1 MKQKKQSSLEL
12 KAWLIILAVALLLTG
27 IGLLLLLLSGSGS
40 FSDFFA
46 DLAEI
51 NIWLLVGII
60 VVMAGGIVLL
70 VKTADRQPSSK
81 WSINELVVA
90 ALCIALSFVLSYIKV
105 YELPNGGSITPASML
120 PIFLFAYIYG
130 PVKGLLVS
138 FAFSLL
144 QMTQGLHVVHW
155 AQFLLDYVFAFTV
168 LGVAG
173 FFRKSFISGIVAGGL
188 LRFLCAFLSGAIFF
202 AEYAPEGQGAILYS
216 LLYNASY
223 MLPEILICIGIALL
237 PGMRRTLESLKARE
251 LAKKQTPA
259 PQA

>member
-144 QMTQGLHVVHW
+144 QMTQGLYVVHW

-168 LGVAG
+168 LRCV
-173 FFRKSFISGIVAGGL
+173 
-188 LRFLCAFLSGAIFF
+188 
-202 AEYAPEGQGAILYS
+202 
-216 LLYNASY
+216 
-223 MLPEILICIGIALL
+223 
-237 PGMRRTLESLKARE
+237 
-251 LAKKQTPA
+251 
-259 PQA
+259 